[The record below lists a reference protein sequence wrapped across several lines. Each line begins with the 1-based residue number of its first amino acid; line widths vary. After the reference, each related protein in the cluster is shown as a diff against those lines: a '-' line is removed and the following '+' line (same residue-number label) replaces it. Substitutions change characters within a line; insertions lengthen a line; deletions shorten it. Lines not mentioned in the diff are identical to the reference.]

1 MAPRAAARL
10 EFLGFTKV
18 FHYHAGKLDWMAAG
32 LPTEGENAK
41 RPRAGTVARKN
52 VPVCAL
58 TDRVG
63 EVRDRARVL
72 GWDAAVAVNDDHVVL
87 GLLRTAERDKDADQP
102 IDEAMRS
109 RTSTFE
115 PSH

>member
-10 EFLGFTKV
+10 ELLGFTKV
-18 FHYHAGKLDWMAAG
+18 YHYHAGKLDWMAAG

-41 RPRAGTVARKN
+41 RPRAGTVARKD

-63 EVRDRARVL
+63 QVRDRARAV
-72 GWDAAVAVNDDHVVL
+72 GWDAAVAVDDDNVVL
-87 GLLRTAERDKDADQP
+87 G
-102 IDEAMRS
+102 
-109 RTSTFE
+109 
-115 PSH
+115 